1 MCVFLVLDIQ
11 PHVHGRMDGGVYL
24 SNSRGTFFLKKK
36 ELGSSLPDGVA
47 SPETNPL
54 RDGTVLLLSFGKL
67 LLGAERLVARHLE
80 GLSRWRASIWT
91 WSGGDVVERRPTRS
105 PFRMVIFVWVIR
117 A

>member
-67 LLGAERLVARHLE
+67 LLGAERLVALFHI
-80 GLSRWRASIWT
+80 SSIST
-91 WSGGDVVERRPTRS
+91 LLNLRGSTTENQISGPAVNING
-105 PFRMVIFVWVIR
+105 
-117 A
+117 